1 LILPKDYRHKNNFK
15 LNLSLPFLQ
24 TCVSISAVLKT
35 EIIMTIENL
44 ELANNLRKEIET
56 LEAKLGTYNPKNKW
70 VYLQISDHYGNK
82 GGVIQTY
89 MNNPKISRKIEDFIA
104 NEYGK
109 FLENVQE
116 KIQQEIIVLKEKLE
130 KL

>member
-1 LILPKDYRHKNNFK
+1 
-15 LNLSLPFLQ
+15 
-24 TCVSISAVLKT
+24 
-35 EIIMTIENL
+35 MTIENL
-44 ELANNLRKEIET
+44 ELAINLRKEIET
-56 LEAKLGTYNPKNKW
+56 LEVKLGTYNSKNKR

-82 GGVIQTY
+82 GEVIQTY
-89 MNNPKISRKIEDFIA
+89 MTNPKISSKIEDFIA

-116 KIQQEIIVLKEKLE
+116 KIKQEIIVLKEKLE